1 MKFRTK
7 IEITPLQ
14 NAIGYDSRIFTIGS
28 CFAQNIAARLRQA
41 KFMVTESPTGILFNP
56 LSIANALN
64 RYTEATPPRCE
75 DLVFN
80 NGLWHSFEAH
90 SSLSSA
96 SQSTTLDN
104 LAKAI
109 ASGNEALRSADCVV
123 ITFGTAWVYTL
134 PNGETVANC
143 HKFASSNFTRRRLT
157 VEEITETFVKL
168 CSETLGD
175 KNIILTVSPIRHLS
189 DGLSEN
195 SLSKSILRVAA
206 DEICRRCDNAT
217 YFPSFEILNDDLRD
231 YRFYAEDL
239 AHPSQQAVDYIW
251 EKFVAAALNNSA
263 KALLSHIEKI
273 VAAASHRPFNP
284 DSEEYAQFC
293 RRNIEAIEKLPNID
307 FSEERKLFKRYSDK
321 F

>member
-1 MKFRTK
+1 
-7 IEITPLQ
+7 
-14 NAIGYDSRIFTIGS
+14 
-28 CFAQNIAARLRQA
+28 
-41 KFMVTESPTGILFNP
+41 
-56 LSIANALN
+56 
-64 RYTEATPPRCE
+64 
-75 DLVFN
+75 
-80 NGLWHSFEAH
+80 
-90 SSLSSA
+90 
-96 SQSTTLDN
+96 
-104 LAKAI
+104 
-109 ASGNEALRSADCVV
+109 
-123 ITFGTAWVYTL
+123 
-134 PNGETVANC
+134 
-143 HKFASSNFTRRRLT
+143 
-157 VEEITETFVKL
+157 
-168 CSETLGD
+168 
-175 KNIILTVSPIRHLS
+175 
-189 DGLSEN
+189 
-195 SLSKSILRVAA
+195 LRVAA

-263 KALLSHIEKI
+263 KALLPHIEKI